1 MLCASIGEKTKTA
14 ALAVLRAL
22 PMEVTFAEIRLD
34 LLDDPSPEP
43 FCAEAADRLVV
54 TCRRPRDGGQFDG
67 SEVERLAYLGRARR
81 AGARF
86 IDVEM
91 DADESVA
98 GDGRGVIRSFHD
110 VTGTPPDLERVATE
124 LRRRRGEAW
133 KLAVTARDL
142 SDSMKVLACLERHRG
157 GFACMAMGPAGL
169 ITRVLAEP
177 RGSFLTFCA
186 ARDGA
191 ETAPGQVSAGEM
203 LHHYRVR
210 HLGRRPSI
218 YGLLGTGIAH
228 SLSPRLHNGWFARRA
243 ERCVYVPFDTTDLD
257 DFMAFARTLPLSGWS
272 VTAPFKEAISTKL
285 DRLSRSARLAGCVN
299 TVVSRNGDL
308 VGYNT
313 DVRALIGLIRHAR
326 GRSPVLVLGSG
337 STAKAACR
345 ALSAAGYSVMLC
357 ARRDRAARQ
366 AAADIR
372 IWFVP
377 WGERGSVRAGVIVN
391 ATSVGQGGR
400 PGAPLAATAL
410 RVGQLVID
418 FPYGPRET
426 DLVRAARARS
436 CVVVDG
442 KRILLEQAR
451 LQRRLFRN

>member
-1 MLCASIGEKTKTA
+1 MLCACIGEKTRAA
-14 ALAVLRAL
+14 ALEVLRSL

-43 FCAEAADRLVV
+43 FCVEAADRLLI
-54 TCRRPRDGGQFDG
+54 TCRRPVDGGHFDG
-67 SEVERLAYLGRARR
+67 SEEERLGYLARARK

-86 IDVEM
+86 IDLEM
-91 DADESVA
+91 DVDERMA
-98 GDGRGVIRSFHD
+98 GNGRGVIRSFHD
-110 VTGTPPDLERVATE
+110 VNGLPPDLDRVASE

-142 SDSMKVLACLERHRG
+142 TDSMKVLACLERHRG

-169 ITRVLAEP
+169 ITRVLAES

-186 ARDGA
+186 AREGA
-191 ETAPGQVSAGEM
+191 ETAPGQVSASEM

-210 HLGRRPSI
+210 KLGRRPSI

-228 SLSPRLHNGWFARRA
+228 SLSPRLHNAWFARRA

-257 DFMAFARTLPLSGWS
+257 DFMAFAQTLPLSAWS
-272 VTAPFKEAISTKL
+272 VTAPFKEAISTRL
-285 DRLSRSARLAGCVN
+285 DRLSGSARLAGCVN
-299 TVVSRNGDL
+299 TVVRRNSNL

-313 DVRALIGLIRHAR
+313 DVRALLSLIRQAR
-326 GRSPVLVLGSG
+326 GQSPVLVLGSG
-337 STAKAACR
+337 GTAKAACR
-345 ALSAAGYSVMLC
+345 GLAAAGYSVMLA
-357 ARRDRAARQ
+357 ARRDRLARQ
-366 AAADIR
+366 TAADLR

-377 WGERGSVRAGVIVN
+377 WRERGRVRARAIVN
-391 ATSVGQGGR
+391 ATSAGHGGR
-400 PGAPLAATAL
+400 PGSPLPASAL
-410 RVGQLVID
+410 RSGQLVID

-426 DLVRAARARS
+426 DLVRAAHARG
-436 CVVVDG
+436 CAVIDG

-451 LQRRLFRN
+451 RQRRLFRD